1 MAKRPK
7 KNSKTRSQTPAL
19 VKPVPNALTAA
30 ERATVVDE
38 VTASVEQSLHY
49 LKSKQSTVA
58 AYRDFDTFVA
68 RKGEADPKPG
78 NAIEHHLFKLRAAI
92 ARSLWRRQAFIG
104 IEVIDQLLFD
114 VVAHSADFILKDFFD
129 ALFAHGIPS
138 RGVIVYPLH
147 SFGVLGLGFL
157 SFFEK
162 SQAEIVVK
170 DASLAISAQTN
181 GNEASIEF
189 LERTVAALGLD
200 RHIERSDIEHYVRSR
215 PLKWFRANP
224 LLVVSIA
231 TLTSGYYENQ
241 FIYVIKL
248 KLSTALIMML
258 STVGDRPDP
267 DVRLRQGSS
276 ARVNNWQTLD
286 IHHYLVFEPSIRD
299 PKMLQGRCVPMN
311 AARLELAELS
321 DINADIDPRAWSS
334 KRAAHR
340 LERIRLALNALEE
353 GYFEHHVL
361 GNRKKM
367 KAKVYRKVMISLDYF
382 RRSFRASA
390 RQEDAIISLAIA
402 FEALLMDAYASG
414 VTKRLHCRVRLAL
427 KGVKGIRKYRAIVVD
442 LFKAR
447 GAIVHSGSTEIKL
460 DIVVARRAYIECF
473 IVIADKLKILPSKGD
488 HPMGELLGDT
498 G

>member
-1 MAKRPK
+1 MNAITKPQ
-7 KNSKTRSQTPAL
+7 TRAL
-19 VKPVPNALTAA
+19 AKPVPNALTVP
-30 ERATVVDE
+30 EQTDVIGE
-38 VTASVEQSLHY
+38 VTTSAGQSLHY
-49 LKSKQSTVA
+49 LKSRQATVA
-58 AYRDFDTFVA
+58 AYRDFDTFVD
-68 RKGEADPKPG
+68 REGEADPKAG
-78 NAIEHHLFKLRAAI
+78 NAIEHHLLQIRAAI
-92 ARSLWRRQAFIG
+92 ARSLWSRQAFLG
-104 IEVIDQLLFD
+104 IEVIDRLLFD
-114 VVAHSADFILKDFFD
+114 VVVHDADQILKNFFD

-170 DASLAISAQTN
+170 DANLAISAQTN

-189 LERTVAALGLD
+189 LERAVAALGLD
-200 RHIERSDIEHYVRSR
+200 RQIERSDIEHYVRSR
-215 PLKWFRANP
+215 PLRWFSANP

-258 STVGDRPDP
+258 STVGDRPEP
-267 DVRLRQGSS
+267 DERLRQGSS

-334 KRAAHR
+334 RRAARR
-340 LERIRLALNALEE
+340 LERIRLALDVLEK

-361 GNRKKM
+361 GDRKKL
-367 KAKVYRKVMISLDYF
+367 KARVYRKVMTSLDYF

-390 RQEDAIISLAIA
+390 RQEEAIISLAIA
-402 FEALLMDAYASG
+402 FEALLMDAYAGG
-414 VTKRLHCRVRLAL
+414 VTARLHRRVRLAL
-427 KGVKGIRKYRAIVVD
+427 KGIRGVKKYRAIVAD

-447 GAIVHSGSTEIKL
+447 GAVVHSGSTAIKL
-460 DIVVARRAYIECF
+460 DIVLARRAYIECF
-473 IVIADKLKILPSKGD
+473 VIIAAKLKELPSKGD
-488 HPMGELLGDT
+488 HPMGGLLGDAA
-498 G
+498 